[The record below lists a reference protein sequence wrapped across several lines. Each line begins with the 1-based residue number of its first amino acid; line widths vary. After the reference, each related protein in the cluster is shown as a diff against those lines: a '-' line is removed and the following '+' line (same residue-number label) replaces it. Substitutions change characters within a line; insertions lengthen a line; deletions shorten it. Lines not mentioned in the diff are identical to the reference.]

1 MHEYIVSRDA
11 YPSPLDYKG
20 FPKSVCTS
28 VNDCVCHGIPGDQVL
43 KDGDIMNVDVT
54 TYLPKEHG
62 YHGDT
67 SVTFYVGEPSEEAI
81 HVVETARR
89 CLELGIAEVKH
100 GNRIGDIGAAIQEYA
115 EGKGCS
121 VVRDYVGHGVGR
133 EFHMPPQIPHFGRR
147 GKDKRMKA
155 GMVFTIEPMINV
167 GGYQTEV
174 MDDEWTVLTMDRSL
188 SAQFEHTVL
197 VTRDGRRGADHPQE
211 RGSQQRRQAMGRR
224 RSAFVTRS
232 LDRQA
237 RKNGLTRPT
246 SCFPALPGD
255 LGYRSRRD
263 PRLLPEPP
271 AVGVR
276 ALRTAPRHNT
286 HRASDRSP
294 RAFRISGAR
303 RRRSAAR
310 PSRRRGAPEDAGRG
324 CGTPR

>member
-1 MHEYIVSRDA
+1 MSAIELMTPRMLDDMRRSCQLAADCLTAVGDMIGPGVATDDINQFVHEYIVSRDA
-11 YPSPLDYKG
+11 RPSPLNYKG

-28 VNDCVCHGIPGDQVL
+28 VNDCVCHGIPGPYVL
-43 KDGDIMNVDVT
+43 KDGDIVNVDVT

-100 GNRIGDIGAAIQEYA
+100 GKRIGDIGAAIQEYA
-115 EGKGCS
+115 EGRGCS

-155 GMVFTIEPMINV
+155 GMVFTIEPMINI

-197 VTRDGRRGADHPQE
+197 VTRDGCE
-211 RGSQQRRQAMGRR
+211 
-224 RSAFVTRS
+224 VLT
-232 LDRQA
+232 A
-237 RKNGLTRPT
+237 RKDVVRHSEDKAFSALGPLST
-246 SCFPALPGD
+246 PAAW
-255 LGYRSRRD
+255 
-263 PRLLPEPP
+263 
-271 AVGVR
+271 AVRQGK
-276 ALRTAPRHNT
+276 T
-286 HRASDRSP
+286 
-294 RAFRISGAR
+294 G
-303 RRRSAAR
+303 
-310 PSRRRGAPEDAGRG
+310 
-324 CGTPR
+324 